1 MDYIHFLM
9 LFSCLMLVYSNLGQC
24 ERSTYIVH
32 MDKEAM
38 PMIFPSHGHWY
49 SSTIS
54 SIKST
59 HVQQPPEIIYTY
71 DNVVHGF
78 SAQLSEDELHSLE
91 NSPGFLTAYID
102 RNLTLDTT
110 HTYKFLSLNHVTGL
124 WPTSNYGEDIIVGVI
139 DSGVWPESPSFKDHG
154 MPEIPKRW
162 KGTCQ
167 EGPNFNSSLC
177 NRKLIGVQYFDKGA
191 KAANLDLNTDN
202 NSGRDTKGHGT
213 HTSSTVAGNYVEGA
227 SFFGYA
233 PGTARGVAPRASVAM
248 YKVEAGMDRAVADG
262 VDVISIS
269 MGFDQYPLYED
280 PIAVASF
287 GAFEK
292 GVFVSTSAGNDGGT
306 ATLHNGIPW
315 ALTVAAGSV
324 DRFFAGTLTLGNG
337 ATILGWS
344 MFPASALLDNLPLIY
359 NKTLSSCN
367 SSDALSGVGHAII
380 ICEDE
385 SSFYRTDVIS
395 NVAAAI
401 FISDNPE
408 LQLSSHFPSP
418 GVLISRKDGSVLIEY
433 ATKVARLPPSATIKL
448 QQTLVG
454 TKGSPVV
461 ALYSSRGPARAC
473 PYILKP
479 DVMAPGTLVLASW
492 MPNKPTASIGGTIIL
507 SSEFNAISG
516 TSMACP
522 HASGIAALLKSAHP
536 EWSPSA
542 IKSAIMTT
550 ANPLD
555 NTRKPIR
562 DSLLNFEAATPLA
575 MGSGHIDPNR
585 ALDPGLIYNVTRHDY
600 VNLVCSMNFT
610 REQTK
615 SILRSSYDCSTPSSD
630 LNYPA
635 FIAIYKQNREGT
647 VMTRVFKR
655 RVTNVWDGPSSY
667 RVELQ
672 LPKYTKVTVRPTTLV
687 FNKKYEELSYQL
699 TVSYSGGNG
708 SLPAH
713 GSITWTEEAGRKHSV
728 RSPIVIYA
736 L

>member
-248 YKVEAGMDRAVADG
+248 YKVEAG
-262 VDVISIS
+262 SQS
-269 MGFDQYPLYED
+269 PL
-280 PIAVASF
+280 V
-287 GAFEK
+287 
-292 GVFVSTSAGNDGGT
+292 
-306 ATLHNGIPW
+306 
-315 ALTVAAGSV
+315 
-324 DRFFAGTLTLGNG
+324 
-337 ATILGWS
+337 
-344 MFPASALLDNLPLIY
+344 
-359 NKTLSSCN
+359 
-367 SSDALSGVGHAII
+367 
-380 ICEDE
+380 
-385 SSFYRTDVIS
+385 
-395 NVAAAI
+395 
-401 FISDNPE
+401 
-408 LQLSSHFPSP
+408 
-418 GVLISRKDGSVLIEY
+418 
-433 ATKVARLPPSATIKL
+433 
-448 QQTLVG
+448 
-454 TKGSPVV
+454 
-461 ALYSSRGPARAC
+461 
-473 PYILKP
+473 
-479 DVMAPGTLVLASW
+479 
-492 MPNKPTASIGGTIIL
+492 
-507 SSEFNAISG
+507 
-516 TSMACP
+516 
-522 HASGIAALLKSAHP
+522 
-536 EWSPSA
+536 
-542 IKSAIMTT
+542 
-550 ANPLD
+550 
-555 NTRKPIR
+555 
-562 DSLLNFEAATPLA
+562 
-575 MGSGHIDPNR
+575 
-585 ALDPGLIYNVTRHDY
+585 
-600 VNLVCSMNFT
+600 
-610 REQTK
+610 
-615 SILRSSYDCSTPSSD
+615 
-630 LNYPA
+630 
-635 FIAIYKQNREGT
+635 
-647 VMTRVFKR
+647 
-655 RVTNVWDGPSSY
+655 
-667 RVELQ
+667 
-672 LPKYTKVTVRPTTLV
+672 
-687 FNKKYEELSYQL
+687 
-699 TVSYSGGNG
+699 
-708 SLPAH
+708 
-713 GSITWTEEAGRKHSV
+713 
-728 RSPIVIYA
+728 
-736 L
+736 